1 LTIERFE
8 CRDHIVWMWLKVPG
22 GSDVQSMF
30 GEPGRRWSS
39 ASAMSRRWSPSSA
52 GMGMFRERAAGPCRG
67 RGTDA
72 EGGNPRVAVA
82 QWNDMAGP
90 PRMCADGRAVRWVA
104 MRRWLAVVGQSWE
117 WDQPD
122 AMSPAAAMTSLAN
135 GPVAYRSEDRGG
147 MAVEGLIG
155 ARVNDGNG

>member
-1 LTIERFE
+1 
-8 CRDHIVWMWLKVPG
+8 
-22 GSDVQSMF
+22 
-30 GEPGRRWSS
+30 
-39 ASAMSRRWSPSSA
+39 
-52 GMGMFRERAAGPCRG
+52 
-67 RGTDA
+67 
-72 EGGNPRVAVA
+72 
-82 QWNDMAGP
+82 
-90 PRMCADGRAVRWVA
+90 
-104 MRRWLAVVGQSWE
+104 VGQSWE